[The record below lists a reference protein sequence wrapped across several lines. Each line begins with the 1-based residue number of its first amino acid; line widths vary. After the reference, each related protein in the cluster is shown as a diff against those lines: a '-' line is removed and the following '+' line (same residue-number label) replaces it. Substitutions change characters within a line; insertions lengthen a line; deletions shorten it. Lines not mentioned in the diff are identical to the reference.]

1 MRLAPYAMRDE
12 LTAGRHYCEPAHA
25 YRSEFQR
32 DRDRIVHTKAFRR
45 LENKTQV
52 FDPDHSDHFR
62 NRLTHTIE
70 VSQIAR
76 TISRAL
82 GLNSD
87 LCEVLALS
95 HDIGH
100 PPFSHEG
107 EDVLNRIMK
116 EFNSSFDHN
125 LHALRIVE
133 NFEEKYPSF
142 PGLNLTFEVR
152 EGIVKHSRDYYG
164 DEELYVDISPYLPG
178 QRPPLEAQLIDV
190 ADEIAYSS
198 ADLDDGYDSGL
209 LPLEQVVEEVEF
221 VGCLYRKIEVDYR
234 TAPERLRVHET
245 VRQIIDMLATS
256 AISQT
261 RQTLEEY
268 GINSVESVRS
278 FPHRIVRLD
287 NQVKNKNQQLKR
299 FLEKNLY
306 HHEVVKNARK
316 KAQHLIESL
325 FRYYLEYPQQIP
337 ERHYSRVSSRDLYSV
352 VCDYIAGMTDKY
364 AQAKYAELL
373 GRKPREIE

>member
-12 LTAGRHYCEPAHA
+12 LTAGRQYCEPSHA

-70 VSQIAR
+70 VGQIAR
-76 TISRAL
+76 TISEAL

-107 EDVLNRIMK
+107 ENVLDRIMR
-116 EFNSSFDHN
+116 EFSSGFDHN

-133 NFEEKYPSF
+133 HFEEKYPSF

-152 EGIVKHSRDYYG
+152 EGIVKHSRDYWG

-178 QRPPLEAQLIDV
+178 QRPPLEAQLVDV

-209 LPLEQVVEEVEF
+209 LTLEQVVEGVEF
-221 VGCLYRKIEVDYR
+221 VGCLYRKVEADHPAV
-234 TAPERLRVHET
+234 PEGLRVRET
-245 VRQIIDMLATS
+245 VRQIIDTLVTS
-256 AISQT
+256 VISQT
-261 RQTLEEY
+261 RRTLEEY
-268 GINSVESVRS
+268 GIDSVQGVRS
-278 FPHRIVRLD
+278 FPRRVLQLD
-287 NQVKNKNQQLKR
+287 DQIAADNRQLKR
-299 FLEKNLY
+299 FLEQNLY
-306 HHEVVKNARK
+306 HHKIVRKARE
-316 KAQHLIESL
+316 KAQHLIEAL
-325 FRYYLEYPQQIP
+325 FRYYLEHPREIP
-337 ERHYSRVSSRDLYSV
+337 ERHYSRVSSLDLHSV
-352 VCDYIAGMTDKY
+352 ACDYIAGMTDKY
-364 AQAKYAELL
+364 AQAKYRELL
-373 GRKPREIE
+373 GREVDKN